1 MIDPEIDAN
10 NQYTYDSAFNAS
22 YGYDANGNR
31 TSRIDTVTWRDIQYV
46 YDARN
51 RLTDVIVYD
60 DSNNTNDQFTGPVL
74 EQTHYLYDGANRMV
88 GRLFDN
94 NGDGTYDQRE
104 VFAYDGNQIVMRF
117 MVNSNSDAG
126 ASDLKDRYLW
136 APAVDQLLADEQV
149 TSLGSAGTVSW
160 AFTDQENT
168 VRDVAQYD
176 SGMNTTSVVDH
187 NAYDAFGVKIS
198 QSSAAN
204 DILFGYTGKLLD
216 THTKLQYNGNRW
228 YDPANRRFISED
240 PLGFEGG
247 DSNLYRYVG
256 NSPTNGTDP
265 TGLTVR

>member
-74 EQTHYLYDGANRMV
+74 EQTHYIYDGANRMV

-117 MVNSNSDAG
+117 MVNSDSDAG

-168 VRDVAQYD
+168 VRDVVQYN

-187 NAYDAFGVKIS
+187 NAYDAFGFKIS

-216 THTKLQYNGNRW
+216 THTKLQYNDNRW

-240 PLGFEGG
+240 PLGFGG
-247 DSNLYRYVG
+247 GQSNLSEYVG
-256 NSPTNGTDP
+256 DSPTNG
-265 TGLTVR
+265 LIQRV